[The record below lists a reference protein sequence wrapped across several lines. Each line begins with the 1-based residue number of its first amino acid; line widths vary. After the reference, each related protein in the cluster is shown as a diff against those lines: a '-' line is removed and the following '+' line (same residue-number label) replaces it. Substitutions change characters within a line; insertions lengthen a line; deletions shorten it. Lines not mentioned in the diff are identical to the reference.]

1 MSVFLGPRRPLE
13 DTIPRFDIFQSCSIA
28 FVLELMILGFLA
40 EGPLHGYELRRKMN
54 ELYGF
59 AREISDGSLYPA
71 IQRLTKAGAVI
82 RRVEKGRAAQR
93 HTLELT
99 PAGKND
105 LLQRLRTASAGDV
118 TDLGRFMVIL
128 AFLSHLPDVAEQHEV
143 LRRRLQFLEAPASF
157 FYQDGRP
164 LRKAEIQD
172 VYRQGMLTI
181 GKAARRAEIAWIRQS
196 LGA

>member
-1 MSVFLGPRRPLE
+1 M
-13 DTIPRFDIFQSCSIA
+13 A

-59 AREISDGSLYPA
+59 AREVSDGSLYPA
-71 IQRLTKAGAVI
+71 IQRLIKAGLVA

-99 PAGKND
+99 PGGQED
-105 LLQRLRTASAGDV
+105 LHHRLRTASAGDV
-118 TDLGRFMVIL
+118 SDLGRFMVLL
-128 AFLSHLPDVAEQHEV
+128 AFLSELPSVEEQHEV

-157 FYQDGRP
+157 FYEEGRP
-164 LRKAEIQD
+164 LRRAEIQD

-181 GKAARRAEIAWIRQS
+181 GKATRTAEIGWIRHT
-196 LGA
+196 LGS

>member
-1 MSVFLGPRRPLE
+1 MH
-13 DTIPRFDIFQSCSIA
+13 RFEILMSCSMA

-71 IQRLTKAGAVI
+71 IQRLIKSGSI
-82 RRVEKGRAAQR
+82 LRRIEKGRAAQR

-99 PAGKND
+99 PQGNKD
-105 LLQRLRTASAGDV
+105 LHQRLRTASAGDV
-118 TDLGRFMVIL
+118 TDLSRFMVIL
-128 AFLSHLPDVAEQHEV
+128 AFLSQLPNVNEQHQV

-157 FYQDGRP
+157 FYENGRP
-164 LRKAEIQD
+164 LRRAEIQD

-181 GKAARRAEIAWIRQS
+181 GQAASRAEIAWIRQS
-196 LGA
+196 LGG

>member
-1 MSVFLGPRRPLE
+1 M
-13 DTIPRFDIFQSCSIA
+13 PRFDIFMSCSMA

-71 IQRLTKAGAVI
+71 IQRLIKAGAIV
-82 RRVEKGRAAQR
+82 RHVEKGRAAQR

-99 PAGKND
+99 PEGRND
-105 LLQRLRTASAGDV
+105 LHQRLRSASAGDV
-118 TDLGRFMVIL
+118 SDLGKFMVVL
-128 AFLSHLPDVAEQHEV
+128 AFLSQLPDINDQHDV

-157 FYQDGRP
+157 FYDNGRP
-164 LRKAEIQD
+164 LRRAEIQD
-172 VYRQGMLTI
+172 VYRKGMLTI
-181 GKAARRAEIAWIRQS
+181 GQAASRAEITWIRQS
-196 LGA
+196 LGI

>member
-1 MSVFLGPRRPLE
+1 M
-13 DTIPRFDIFQSCSIA
+13 A

-71 IQRLTKAGAVI
+71 IQRLIKQGLVV
-82 RRVEKGRAAQR
+82 RRIESGRAAQR

-99 PAGKND
+99 PNGRKD
-105 LLQRLRTASAGDV
+105 LESRLRGASAGDI

-128 AFLSHLPDVAEQHEV
+128 AFLSQLPDVDDRHAV

-157 FYQDGRP
+157 FYENGRP
-164 LRKAEIQD
+164 LRAAEIHD
-172 VYRQGMLTI
+172 VYRKGMVTI
-181 GKAARRAEIAWIRQS
+181 GQAASRAEIAWIRQS
-196 LGA
+196 LDAAHSA